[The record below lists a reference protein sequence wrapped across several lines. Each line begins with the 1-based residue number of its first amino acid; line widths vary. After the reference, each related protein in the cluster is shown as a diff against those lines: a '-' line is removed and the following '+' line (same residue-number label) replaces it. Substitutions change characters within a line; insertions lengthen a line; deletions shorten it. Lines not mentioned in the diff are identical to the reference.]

1 MLNLKIY
8 RGLPGELIEQGVV
21 KPVEEIQFTSI
32 NAFAQAS
39 LGDINPK
46 DSGQSNNKTTTFK
59 RSTRLKQSTMQ
70 TIKENDLEE
79 EAQGALPPSNRK
91 TVRRK
96 DSLKRTIVVSLPSI
110 EENEE
115 KLQKIEVEDA
125 KQPPEI
131 DKNILKN
138 KLSSKVL
145 DIENVIKNALDS
157 WVTLETCIFIHG
169 EDRVKEVL
177 DEKKL
182 SDCFEKLH
190 VERLRI
196 EQQVKYMEV
205 CKRLQLQELAEEKF
219 DNALIGDKKLQPLPD
234 YTRLKD
240 DTKELKIKVDI
251 SDNL

>member
-1 MLNLKIY
+1 LLDFKLY

-21 KPVEEIQFTSI
+21 KPIEEVKFTSI

-46 DSGQSNNKTTTFK
+46 ESGQSNNMKTSFK

-110 EENEE
+110 QENEE
-115 KLQKIEVEDA
+115 KLQKIEIEDA

-131 DKNILKN
+131 DKKLLEN

-145 DIENVIKNALDS
+145 EVENVIKNALDS

-190 VERLRI
+190 IEQLHI
-196 EQQVKYMEV
+196 EQQMKYMEI

-219 DNALIGDKKLQPLPD
+219 DNALTGDQKLQPLPD
-234 YTRLKD
+234 YTRLKK
-240 DTKELKIKVDI
+240 DTKELKLKVDF
-251 SDNL
+251 SL